1 MNKKKSDPISSGLI
15 ITAALILLQT
25 MAGAILDTFGLSFI
39 SYSLLTAQTVLTKV
53 MIDLALE

>member
-1 MNKKKSDPISSGLI
+1 MNKTKSDLISSGLI
-15 ITAALILLQT
+15 IAAALILLQT